1 MIRKVVSNLKN
12 SAPVTTEFDSKY
24 VLFKGHNGSGKSRL
38 VHGVELGAFDCVVDA
53 AGKDVKSKTH
63 LNATLTDADEAE
75 AAVLTEPNGGGPWT
89 HVMDECMKAMSSG
102 TQALCRLLLRHLKDD
117 MPLELDYAGWDA
129 FVSHHGSYRA
139 ALLEMES
146 TASKAARAHRAK
158 LKELET
164 VRKYLTSEP
173 ERAAMGELSAE
184 VAEKAKRASDLNK
197 ATQAAMRRFV
207 KEFAPGIEAQM
218 KRWVP
223 EHLHPRL
230 HILGNEIRLGTN
242 KGAVPSG
249 AESVILAMGL
259 AAALFKPEESI
270 YIFPDR
276 AYDAKT
282 LGAVMRV
289 ARTIPCYG
297 MYIQST
303 VFPEDYD
310 AKDLGWHIVDLSSP

>member
-12 SAPVTTEFDSKY
+12 STPVTTEFDSKY

-53 AGKDVKSKTH
+53 AGKDVKSKSH
-63 LNATLTDADEAE
+63 LNATLTDDSEAE
-75 AAVLTEPNGGGPWT
+75 ATVFTEPNGGGPWT
-89 HVMDECMKAMSSG
+89 HVMDECMKAMSAG
-102 TQALCRLLLRHLKDD
+102 TMGLCRLLLRQLKDD
-117 MPLELDYAGWDA
+117 IPLELDYAGWDA

-139 ALLEMES
+139 ALLEMEA
-146 TASKAARAHRAK
+146 TTNKALRAHRAK
-158 LKELET
+158 VKELET
-164 VRKYLTSEP
+164 VRKYLTNEG
-173 ERAAMGELSAE
+173 ERAAMDALATEA
-184 VAEKAKRASDLNK
+184 AEKAKK
-197 ATQAAMRRFV
+197 AAALHKGTQAAMRRFV
-207 KEFAPGIEAQM
+207 REVAPGIEAQM

-223 EHLHPRL
+223 EHIRPRL
-230 HILGNEIRLGTN
+230 HILGNEIRLGTD

-259 AAALFKPEESI
+259 AATLFQPEESI

-303 VFPEDYD
+303 VYPDDYD
-310 AKDLGWHIVDLSSP
+310 AKDLGWHTVDLSSP